1 MHVTPSLS
9 LREVAI
15 ITGSLEKRPKEAS
28 DCLMRLEELFGSLG
42 TGNPL
47 KIGGGKT
54 SGLKDSDLS
63 ISIRYETA
71 SHPKVRVALIIAFS
85 GEQFLGE
92 FRNEGLILRDKGLI
106 DPSSIRNGTLHRCES
121 PKTRYNV

>member
-9 LREVAI
+9 FREVTI
-15 ITGSLEKRPKEAS
+15 ITGSLEKRPKEAT
-28 DCLMRLEELFGSLG
+28 DCLMRLEELFGSFG

-63 ISIRYETA
+63 IRIRYETA
-71 SHPKVRVALIIAFS
+71 SHPKVRISLIITFS
-85 GEQFLGE
+85 GE
-92 FRNEGLILRDKGLI
+92 
-106 DPSSIRNGTLHRCES
+106 
-121 PKTRYNV
+121 